1 MDGSIEMDNLIS
13 IIRIIAWPFVVL
25 IVVALFLFLFK
36 KQIANRLEQLKKA
49 DVRKGFFEFGESPI
63 DISTQQDL
71 NTKKIEPTSTIPKD
85 AIKWSK
91 SGALYW
97 LGHDLWWTVDVLLRG
112 GSRDIIIHGLRQ
124 SLLHLQEIGFAGSQM
139 ESSLKQMV
147 NDAKNSHEKDWTQV
161 RRNWATLQLTTIRND
176 IGKLAVNNQPGF
188 KHRPDD

>member
-1 MDGSIEMDNLIS
+1 MFLLLG
-13 IIRIIAWPFVVL
+13 
-25 IVVALFLFLFK
+25 ALFMLLFK
-36 KQIANRLEQLKKA
+36 KPIVNRLKELKTIDAK
-49 DVRKGFFEFGESPI
+49 KGVLKFGESPI

-71 NTKKIEPTSTIPKD
+71 TTKTKKVEPTSTIQKD
-85 AIKWSK
+85 AIKWTK

-124 SLLHLQEIGFAGSQM
+124 SLLNLQEVGFVGSYM

-161 RRNWATLQLTTIRND
+161 KRNWATLKLTSIRNS
-176 IGKLAVNNQPGF
+176 IGELAVNNQPGF